1 MDKDL
6 KKIIEESLNDTFKS
20 GIPISGEEK
29 YFKQQPGGTFGTS
42 NVDGIMQ
49 EIQSIDED
57 AFRVYNDTLCPA
69 LWDESIQLD
78 PEVRVGLLKVAEDFY
93 EKTGFKAPIIDVYLM
108 GSIANYNWTPDSDA
122 DVHVIIDYVQL
133 QMPPKT
139 VKEVVRTAA
148 ARWNDEHEVTVKGYK
163 VEINFQ
169 NVREQKPHV
178 TGIYS
183 LKSGQW
189 IRQPVHKN
197 VQINKMLVQTKYKA
211 MKKYV
216 EAVINSGDRDAMKQ
230 TKKYIDAFRQYGLD
244 TAGELSVENIVFKAL
259 RTKGLLT
266 QLKNSIIQI
275 YDKEMTVKEV
285 NYKDINQT
293 HPNIDKFDLNSGE
306 YDVSKLTLDN
316 LKALKEKS
324 ARFIKALSQEPDKT
338 PDLTYEISQYRKL
351 DAEIKRRMVFINDPV
366 AVKNPNEPFEEGLVK
381 NKPIDS
387 VGGTDDDMRFKEGY
401 GAGIPETDRLNIHN
415 NDGSVK
421 RWQVRS
427 KDAPSTPKMNEDIN
441 PSLSR
446 NQLKRENPLLVALK
460 KLQQG
465 NRINLFPENE
475 MPPQYKKILDLSNN
489 ILMKKSKQG
498 IKFFD
503 LEYIEDLI
511 DDLIASEIPELKS
524 NTEIYYLVRQAF
536 IMVLAHDYDIR
547 YKGEKLLMESP
558 EMKTLKK
565 NKKPLTDDERELVMS
580 NDAVWHHGPS
590 GKKTPA
596 VWKAVVNGK
605 TWYVTNTHR
614 AYQVKPT
621 LKGAISIY
629 HKFIKST
636 A

>member
-49 EIQSIDED
+49 ELQSIDED
-57 AFRVYNDTLCPA
+57 AFRVYNDTLCYA
-69 LWDESIQLD
+69 LWNESLQLD
-78 PEVRVGLLKVAEDFY
+78 PAVRAGLLKVAEDFY

-122 DVHVIIDYVQL
+122 DIHIIIDYDQL
-133 QMPPKT
+133 QMPKET
-139 VKEVVRTAA
+139 TKEVVRTVASQ
-148 ARWNDEHEVTVKGYK
+148 WNAEHEVTVKGHK

-169 NVREQKPHV
+169 NVKEQKPHV

-183 LKSGQW
+183 LKSCQW
-189 IRQPVHKN
+189 IRQPVKQN

-230 TKKYIDAFRQYGLD
+230 AKKYIDAFRQYGLD

-259 RTKGLLT
+259 RAKGLLT
-266 QLKNSIIQI
+266 QLKNSIVHV
-275 YDKEMTVKEV
+275 YDKEMTVREI
-285 NYKDINQT
+285 NYKDINQV
-293 HPNIDKFDLNSGE
+293 HPKVDKFDLESDE
-306 YDVSKLTLDN
+306 YNLSKLTLDN

-324 ARFIKALSQEPDKT
+324 ARFIKFLSQDPDKKSE
-338 PDLTYEISQYRKL
+338 LYYEISEYKKL
-351 DAEIKRRMVFINDPV
+351 DAEIKRRMALINAPV
-366 AVKNPNEPFEEGLVK
+366 AVENPNKPFE
-381 NKPIDS
+381 
-387 VGGTDDDMRFKEGY
+387 EGY
-401 GAGIPETDRLNIHN
+401 GAGIPELDRLKINN

-421 RWQVRS
+421 RWQIRS
-427 KDAPSTPKMNEDIN
+427 KDAPKTPKMNED
-441 PSLSR
+441 
-446 NQLKRENPLLVALK
+446 V
-460 KLQQG
+460 
-465 NRINLFPENE
+465 
-475 MPPQYKKILDLSNN
+475 YKKERI
-489 ILMKKSKQG
+489 
-498 IKFFD
+498 
-503 LEYIEDLI
+503 
-511 DDLIASEIPELKS
+511 
-524 NTEIYYLVRQAF
+524 
-536 IMVLAHDYDIR
+536 
-547 YKGEKLLMESP
+547 LMESP

-565 NKKPLTDDERELVMS
+565 NKKPLTDKEKELVMS
-580 NDAVWHHGPS
+580 NDAVWHHGPN
-590 GKKTPA
+590 GQKTPA
-596 VWKAVVNGK
+596 VWKSVVNGK

-614 AYQVKPT
+614 AYQAKPT